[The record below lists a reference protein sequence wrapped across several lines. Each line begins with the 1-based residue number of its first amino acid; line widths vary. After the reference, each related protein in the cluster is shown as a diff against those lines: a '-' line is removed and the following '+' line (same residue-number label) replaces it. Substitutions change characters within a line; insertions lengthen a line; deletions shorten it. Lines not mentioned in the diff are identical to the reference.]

1 MNLWCLRHTK
11 VAVEPGICYG
21 QTDVPLANSYR
32 DELQIIRPQISPL
45 GFDRIYCSPLNR
57 CRQLAEDLFP
67 EQTISFD
74 NRLMELNFGQWEM
87 KNWDW
92 ISNQTES
99 QSWFNDYVHFRCP
112 GGESFADQIQR
123 VESFIE
129 DIQQQ
134 SENNI
139 LVVTHGG
146 VIRSL
151 HCLIDSVQPKEA
163 FSFSVEYG
171 QLVMFPNV
179 SINKTLMYEASNI

>member
-11 VAVEPGICYG
+11 VAVNPGICYG
-21 QTDVPLANSYR
+21 QTDVPLADSYL
-32 DELQIIRPQISPL
+32 DELQIIRTQIDSQQ
-45 GFDRIYCSPLNR
+45 FNQIYCSPLGR

-67 EQTISFD
+67 GQTILFD
-74 NRLMELNFGQWEM
+74 DRLMELNFGQWEM

-92 ISNQTES
+92 ISSQPDS
-99 QSWFNDYVHFRCP
+99 QSWFNDFVHFRCP

-123 VESFIE
+123 VQSFLKE
-129 DIQQQ
+129 IQQQ

-139 LVVTHGG
+139 LIVTHGG

-151 HCLIDSVQPKEA
+151 LCLIDSVQPEEA

-171 QLVMFPNV
+171 QLVQFPQ
-179 SINKTLMYEASNI
+179 T